1 MEFRHT
7 KWLMYTVVIGL
18 IPIILRFFL
27 YFTLSNNYS
36 INIIS
41 LSDIAIFGLII
52 HISIINELEH
62 YSDKNWKIKQTVVSM
77 LFIIIYS
84 FLFALITFSN
94 EVLVIFDKNITI
106 LIILMSFVSFLIGYS
121 VHYNS
126 SLKEGLR

>member
-1 MEFRHT
+1 
-7 KWLMYTVVIGL
+7 MYTVVIGL

>member
-18 IPIILRFFL
+18 IPIILRLFL
-27 YFTLSNNYS
+27 YFTLANNYS

-62 YSDKNWKIKQTVVSM
+62 SNDKNWKIIQTVFSM

-106 LIILMSFVSFLIGYS
+106 LIILMSFVSFFIGYS

-126 SLKEGLR
+126 SLKEGLK

>member
-62 YSDKNWKIKQTVVSM
+62 YSDKN
-77 LFIIIYS
+77 FR
-84 FLFALITFSN
+84 
-94 EVLVIFDKNITI
+94 KNLYHI
-106 LIILMSFVSFLIGYS
+106 
-121 VHYNS
+121 
-126 SLKEGLR
+126 ECR

>member
-106 LIILMSFVSFLIGYS
+106 LIILMSFVSFFIGYS